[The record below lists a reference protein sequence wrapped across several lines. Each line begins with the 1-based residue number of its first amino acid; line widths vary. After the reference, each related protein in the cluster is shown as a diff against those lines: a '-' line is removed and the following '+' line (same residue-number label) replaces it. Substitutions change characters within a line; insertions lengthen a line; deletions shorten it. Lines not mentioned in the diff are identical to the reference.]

1 MSEPKPLEI
10 LNWLVPDTPSQVLMV
25 RLQRS
30 YLNKRGKINDFEPM
44 ITKPYALETEGWT
57 VINTTLANI
66 VKRDYSEA
74 YEGKYEVNLTL
85 FNLAPEGWSSGT
97 KENTPSRKNVIQ
109 SIVNQPTEKEISE
122 WVSNNRYTRKSK
134 QGMLPLWIY
143 IDVNDAQKKVYVRII
158 PRLKN
163 RQYEIGSVV
172 SVSSEIPE
180 DLWMMVP
187 LRDNKPNYLL
197 EINPQKVG

>member
-10 LNWLVPDTPSQVLMV
+10 LNWVVPDTPSQVLMV

-30 YLNKRGKINDFEPM
+30 KRGRINDFEPM
-44 ITKPYALETEGWT
+44 ITKPYALETDSWK
-57 VINTTLANI
+57 VINNTLAHI
-66 VKRDYSEA
+66 VKNDYSEA
-74 YEGKYEVNLTL
+74 YEGEYAVNLTL
-85 FNLAPEGWSSGT
+85 FNLAPEGWSSGG
-97 KENTPSRKNVIQ
+97 PSRKNVIQ
-109 SIVNQPTEKEISE
+109 SIVIQPTQRELSE

-143 IDVNDAQKKVYVRII
+143 ISVNDYDKTVYVWIV

-163 RQYEIGSVV
+163 RQYDVGSVI

-180 DLWMMVP
+180 ELQQRTPD
-187 LRDNKPNYLL
+187 RNTKPNYLL
-197 EINPQKVG
+197 EINPQKVALDR

>member
-30 YLNKRGKINDFEPM
+30 KRGRINDFEPM
-44 ITKPYALETEGWT
+44 ITKPYKLETEGWT
-57 VINTTLANI
+57 VINKTLAHI
-66 VKRDYSEA
+66 VKNHYQTA
-74 YEGKYEVNLTL
+74 YDGKYEVNLTL
-85 FNLAPEGWSSGT
+85 FNLAPEGWSAGSKAEG
-97 KENTPSRKNVIQ
+97 PSRRNVVET
-109 SIVNQPTEKEISE
+109 IVNQPTQAQLSE
-122 WVSNNRYTRKSK
+122 WVSDNRYTRKSK

-143 IDVNDAQKKVYVRII
+143 IDVNDEEKTVQIKII

-163 RQYEIGSVV
+163 RQYAIGNAI
-172 SVSSEIPE
+172 SVSSDVPEELHSFIPS
-180 DLWMMVP
+180 
-187 LRDNKPNYLL
+187 RNTKPEYLL

>member
-30 YLNKRGKINDFEPM
+30 KRGRINDFEPM

-57 VINTTLANI
+57 VINNTLANI
-66 VKRDYSEA
+66 VKNDYQEA

-85 FNLAPEGWSSGT
+85 FNLAPEGWSSGG
-97 KENTPSRKNVIQ
+97 PSRKNVIQ
-109 SIVNQPTEKEISE
+109 SIVNQPTERELSE
-122 WVSNNRYTRKSK
+122 WVANNRYTRKSK

-143 IDVNDAQKKVYVRII
+143 IEINDAQKKVYVRIV

-163 RQYEIGSVV
+163 RQYDVGSVV

-180 DLWMMVP
+180 DLWKMVP
-187 LRDNKPNYLL
+187 LRDIKPNYLL

>member
-1 MSEPKPLEI
+1 MKPLEI

-30 YLNKRGKINDFEPM
+30 KRGRINDFEPM
-44 ITKPYALETEGWT
+44 ITKPYDLKTEGWE

-66 VKRDYSEA
+66 VKNDYPEA

-97 KENTPSRKNVIQ
+97 KETSPSRKNVIQ
-109 SIVNQPTEKEISE
+109 SIVNQPTAAELSE

-143 IDVNDAQKKVYVRII
+143 ISVNDYDKTVYVWIV

-163 RQYEIGSVV
+163 RQYDVGSVV

-180 DLWMMVP
+180 ELQQRTP
-187 LRDNKPNYLL
+187 SRDTKPNYLL
-197 EINPQKVG
+197 EINPQKVA

>member
-30 YLNKRGKINDFEPM
+30 KRGRINDFEPM
-44 ITKPYALETEGWT
+44 ITKPYALETEGWA

-66 VKRDYSEA
+66 VKRDYPEA
-74 YEGKYEVNLTL
+74 YNGKYAVNLTL

-97 KENTPSRKNVIQ
+97 KANSPSRKNVIQ
-109 SIVNQPTEKEISE
+109 SIVNQPTATELSE

-143 IDVNDAQKKVYVRII
+143 IEINDAQKKVYVRII

-163 RQYEIGSVV
+163 RQYEVGSVV

-180 DLWMMVP
+180 DLWKMVP
-187 LRDNKPNYLL
+187 LRDIKPNYLL